1 MGKPALSKLIAQTTV
16 LFLPI
21 IYFCSIFVLTIG
33 ASFYLISHPQAI
45 KNLKYELLTYSLF
58 NSPPKDG
65 IVLGS
70 STIRAEAR
78 PVILKKYLQYHRSG
92 LETYSDLLL
101 AVADKYSLDWRLLP
115 AIAGQESTFCRTIP
129 DDSHNCWG
137 WAITEDYTK
146 KFSGFEEAIERVG
159 KSLRED
165 YLDSGLETPA
175 EIMTKYTPKSLE
187 KGGAWA
193 KGVEYF
199 MWELENFPF

>member
-1 MGKPALSKLIAQTTV
+1 MEEPALSKLIAQTTV

-45 KNLKYELLTYSLF
+45 KKLKYELLTYSLF
-58 NSPPKDG
+58 NSPPRDG
-65 IVLGS
+65 VILGV
-70 STIRAEAR
+70 STVKAEAR
-78 PVILKKYLQYHRSG
+78 PIVLKKYLQYRQSSLATH
-92 LETYSDLLL
+92 SDLILE
-101 AVADKYSLDWRLLP
+101 ASDQYNLDWRLLT

-129 DDSHNCWG
+129 NDSYNCWG
-137 WAITEDYTK
+137 WAVTENFTK
-146 KFSGFEEAIERVG
+146 KFSSFDEAINRVARG
-159 KSLRED
+159 LKED
-165 YLDSGLETPA
+165 YLNQGLETPE

-187 KGGAWA
+187 NGGSWA